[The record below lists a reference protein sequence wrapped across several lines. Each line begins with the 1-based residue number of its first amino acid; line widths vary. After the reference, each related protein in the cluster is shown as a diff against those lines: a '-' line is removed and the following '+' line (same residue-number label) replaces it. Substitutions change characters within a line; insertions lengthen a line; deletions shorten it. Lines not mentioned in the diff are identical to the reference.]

1 MGLNLNN
8 HAVYGTGIK
17 CEVCVHKE
25 ICKYKEKY
33 QQITEKF
40 NKMVGEDNVNFLGIS
55 CNYFS
60 YSSISTTLI
69 NGGTIRDSD
78 ITISR
83 APEAKEIKY
92 TPLKG

>member
-1 MGLNLNN
+1 MSLNLNN
-8 HAVYGTGIK
+8 HAVYNIGIK
-17 CEVCVHKE
+17 CEVCVHKD

-40 NKMVGEDNVNFLGIS
+40 NKMVEEDNVNFLDFS
-55 CNYFS
+55 CKYFS

-69 NGGTIRDSD
+69 TGGTIRDSD

-83 APEAKEIKY
+83 APETKEIKY